1 MGKKIP
7 NILIIDDDPMSSFM
21 LKRLAEL
28 GELADIITIFN
39 SARSALEYIEE
50 RKQADNLLPDVIF
63 LDIYMPI
70 LNGWD
75 FLTAFKTLKPQLS
88 KKIDIVIVSSSEH
101 PRDVEQART
110 FEEVKAYAVKP
121 VSLERLKEI
130 IENPQPQPNV

>member
-39 SARSALEYIEE
+39 SARSALEYIGE
-50 RKQADNLLPDVIF
+50 RKKSDNLLPDVIF

-75 FLTAFKTLKPQLS
+75 FLTAFRVLKPELS

-101 PRDVEQART
+101 PRDIEQART

-130 IENPQPQPNV
+130 IENPQPQAH

>member
-39 SARSALEYIEE
+39 SARSALEYIGE
-50 RKQADNLLPDVIF
+50 RKKSDNLLPDVIF

-75 FLTAFKTLKPQLS
+75 FLTAFRALKPELS

-101 PRDVEQART
+101 PRDIEQAKT

-130 IENPQPQPNV
+130 IENPHPQTH

>member
-28 GELADIITIFN
+28 GELADIITILN
-39 SARSALEYIEE
+39 SARSALEYIGE
-50 RKQADNLLPDVIF
+50 RKQSDNLLPDVIF

-75 FLTAFKTLKPQLS
+75 FLKAFRTLKPELS

-101 PRDVEQART
+101 PRDLEQAKT

-130 IENPQPQPNV
+130 IENPLPQIR

>member
-39 SARSALEYIEE
+39 SAHSALEYIGE
-50 RKQADNLLPDVIF
+50 RKKSENLLPDVIF

-75 FLTAFKTLKPQLS
+75 FLESFRTLKPELS
-88 KKIDIVIVSSSEH
+88 KRIDIVIVSSSEH
-101 PRDVEQART
+101 PRDMEQAKT
-110 FEEVKAYAVKP
+110 FPEVKAYAVKP

-130 IENPQPQPNV
+130 IENPLPQIH

>member
-39 SARSALEYIEE
+39 SARSALEYIGE
-50 RKQADNLLPDVIF
+50 RKKSDNLLPDVIF

-75 FLTAFKTLKPQLS
+75 FLTAFRVLKPELS

-101 PRDVEQART
+101 PRDIEQART

-130 IENPQPQPNV
+130 IENPQPKAH

>member
-39 SARSALEYIEE
+39 SARSALEYIGE
-50 RKQADNLLPDVIF
+50 RKKSDNLLPDVIF

-75 FLTAFKTLKPQLS
+75 FLTAFRALKPELS

-101 PRDVEQART
+101 PRDIEQAKT

-130 IENPQPQPNV
+130 IENPQPQAH